1 MSLAYQVYMAL
12 MERKATQDLQV
23 ILEGVEG
30 VGLLDCLGSEARMAM
45 MANLELGDLLE
56 YLVLM
61 VA

>member
-1 MSLAYQVYMAL
+1 MSLVYQVYMAL

-45 MANLELGDLLE
+45 MANLE
-56 YLVLM
+56 
-61 VA
+61 